1 MMRLSS
7 SVRLTWSVGP
17 GPSLPGV
24 GSRPPGF
31 LPVAAAL
38 ASRAAILA
46 SYSAG
51 SRACRSFARASMIAR
66 ARPAAL
72 PPLRPRLDDPPRPD
86 DLGQAQL
93 APGQFVWDRHPVRH
107 IRLIRRLRLGHQLRN
122 FSLQLGFDLARM
134 LIRQRAVAAGVGVDL
149 GAIERDRA
157 QLQHAHLTGELQYLD
172 EQGLDLLKEAP
183 PEGCDGIVVR
193 VLVGR
198 DEAERHRIITRP
210 LQLAAGE
217 HAGGVAVDQ
226 DAQQHTRV

>member
-24 GSRPPGF
+24 GGRPPGF

-46 SYSAG
+46 SYSAC
-51 SRACRSFARASMIAR
+51 SRACRSFARASMDR
-66 ARPAAL
+66 
-72 PPLRPRLDDPPRPD
+72 PRPD
-86 DLGQAQL
+86 DLGQALL

-122 FSLQLGFDLARM
+122 FSLQLGFDPARM

-149 GAIERDRA
+149 GAVERDGA
-157 QLQHAHLTGELQYLD
+157 QLQHADLTGELQYLH

-198 DEAERHRIITRP
+198 DE
-210 LQLAAGE
+210 
-217 HAGGVAVDQ
+217 
-226 DAQQHTRV
+226 